1 MTYSPSFE
9 KASRKYRPAL
19 IKVLFIAEAPPA
31 YRFGRFF
38 YFEQVSTADTLF
50 LEMMKV
56 LYPVEAGFVPS
67 RKSEFQAKI
76 VRQRKVAFLEKF
88 RQDGFYLIDASDEPM
103 PEDADTTTKKKII
116 RGSLSELRR
125 KVRKLCR
132 AGEVPVVLIGGPTY
146 LVCADPLREDGLQ
159 VLNEE
164 MINHPAQGG
173 QQLFRLKLGRII
185 RQFDVQTSDGIP
197 RTGGD

>member
-1 MTYSPSFE
+1 MTYSPSFA
-9 KASRKYRPAL
+9 KASRKYLPAPV
-19 IKVLFIAEAPPA
+19 KVLFIAEAPPA
-31 YRFGRFF
+31 YRFERFF
-38 YFEQVSTADTLF
+38 YFEQVSEADTLF

-56 LYPVEAGFVPS
+56 LYPIDTGFVPS

-116 RGSLSELRR
+116 RGSLSEVRR
-125 KVRKLCR
+125 KARKLCR